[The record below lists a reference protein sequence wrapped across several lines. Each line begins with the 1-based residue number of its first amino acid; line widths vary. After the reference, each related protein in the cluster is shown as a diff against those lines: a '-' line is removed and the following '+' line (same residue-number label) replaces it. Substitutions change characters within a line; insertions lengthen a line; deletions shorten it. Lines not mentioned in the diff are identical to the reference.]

1 MAQTPTTS
9 TVIAL
14 LRAVN
19 VGGRKPVPMSDL
31 RGWLEEL
38 GFADVRS
45 LLQSGN
51 VVFRSDAVGSAD
63 IERFLE
69 AEAAKRLQLTTDFFV
84 RTVPEWKGVVER
96 NPFEEEAERDP
107 SHLVVLFLKGVPGS
121 ANVEALQASISGPEI
136 VRFDGRQAYAV
147 YPAGIGESR
156 LTIATIEKKLG
167 MRCTGRNWNTVS
179 KLFAIARS

>member
-1 MAQTPTTS
+1 VPGTTS

-38 GFADVRS
+38 GFSDVRS
-45 LLQSGN
+45 VLQSGN
-51 VVFRSDAVGSAD
+51 VVFRSDAVVGTD

-69 AEAAKRLQLTTDFFV
+69 AEAAKRLQLHTDFFA
-84 RTVPEWKGVVER
+84 RTVPEWKRIVES
-96 NPFEEEAERDP
+96 NPFGEEAERDP
-107 SHLVVLFLKGVPGS
+107 GHLLILFLKDVPDS

-136 VRFDGRQAYAV
+136 VRFDGRNAYAV
-147 YPAGIGESR
+147 YPAGIGQSR
-156 LTIATIEKKLG
+156 LTTAAIEKKLG
-167 MRCTGRNWNTVS
+167 MRCTGRNWNTVR

>member
-1 MAQTPTTS
+1 MPAATT

-38 GFADVRS
+38 DFSDVRS
-45 LLQSGN
+45 VLQSGN
-51 VVFRSDAVGSAD
+51 LVFRSDAIVGAD

-69 AEAAKRLQLTTDFFV
+69 TEAANRLQLNTDFFV
-84 RTVPEWKGVVER
+84 RSVPEWKRIIER
-96 NPFEEEAERDP
+96 NPFGEEAQRDP
-107 SHLVVLFLKGVPGS
+107 GHLLVLFLKDVPGN
-121 ANVEALQASISGPEI
+121 ANVEALQGSISGPEI

-156 LTIATIEKKLG
+156 LTIAAIEKKLG
-167 MRCTGRNWNTVS
+167 VRCTGRNWNTVQ
-179 KLFAIARS
+179 KVFAIARS